1 MNFAKSIPC
10 MKNIF
15 FLVLFF
21 TLSSNTMDK
30 VKLDLKLMTFNVR
43 YDNPDDNLNNWKYRK
58 EAVTKLIRA
67 ENIDILGAQEVLVN
81 QLKDITEK
89 LPEYNFIGVGRED
102 GKAKGEFSP
111 IFYKKNKF
119 TVMKSGYFWLSGT
132 PEVPSKGWDAAC
144 ERIATWAQLKENA
157 SGKIIFVLNTHLDHE
172 GTMARQKS
180 VELLRKNTAMLSEG
194 FPQIIMGDFNADPE
208 STVIKQMLMRSN
220 SNELLNSKAVA
231 KKVYGANWTFNGFGS
246 VAIKDRPIID
256 YIFINKAVRVKEH
269 IIAPETA
276 NGKFLSDHSA
286 VFIKVSI

>member
-1 MNFAKSIPC
+1 

-21 TLSSNTMDK
+21 ALSSNTMDK

-144 ERIATWAQLKENA
+144 ERIATWAQLKDNA
-157 SGKIIFVLNTHLDHE
+157 SGEIIFVLNTHLDHE

-220 SNELLNSKAVA
+220 SNELFNSKAVA

-246 VAIKDRPIID
+246 VALKDRPIID

-269 IIAPETA
+269 IIAPETT

>member
-1 MNFAKSIPC
+1 

-15 FLVLFF
+15 FLVLFS
-21 TLSSNTMDK
+21 TLLSNTVAK

-67 ENIDILGAQEVLVN
+67 ENIDILGAQEVLAN
-81 QLKDITEK
+81 QLKDITER
-89 LPEYNFIGVGRED
+89 LPEYKSIGVGRED
-102 GKAKGEFSP
+102 GIAKGEFSP
-111 IFYKKNKF
+111 IFYKKNRF
-119 TVMKSGYFWLSGT
+119 TVIKSGYFWLSET
-132 PEVPSKGWDAAC
+132 PETASKGWDAAC
-144 ERIATWAQLKENA
+144 ERIATWAQLKDK
-157 SGKIIFVLNTHLDHE
+157 STGKIIFVLNTHLDHV
-172 GTMARQKS
+172 GTLARQKS
-180 VELLRKNTAMLSEG
+180 VELLKKNTALLSAG
-194 FPQIIMGDFNADPE
+194 LPQIIMGDFNADPE

-220 SNELLNSKAVA
+220 SNELFNSKAVA

-246 VAIKDRPIID
+246 VALKDRPIID

-269 IIAPETA
+269 IIAPETT

>member
-1 MNFAKSIPC
+1 

-21 TLSSNTMDK
+21 ALSSNTMDK

-144 ERIATWAQLKENA
+144 ERIATWAQLKDNA
-157 SGKIIFVLNTHLDHE
+157 SGEIIFVLNTHLDHE

-269 IIAPETA
+269 IIAPETT